1 MQDLHAAVSL
11 YTHGVITRDELR
23 EIASVYY
30 KVPLG
35 KTNTTPKTPYINTQP
50 YVYQPGQ
57 NWPSTTPRITP
68 HPHVQPTTFTNT
80 QQSTQFHDD
89 FAQAATAVG
98 EHLEGRPTKCACKH

>member
-1 MQDLHAAVSL
+1 MQDLHAAIAL
-11 YTHGVITRDELR
+11 YTHGVITKDELR

-35 KTNTTPKTPYINTQP
+35 KTTTTPNIPYINTQP

-57 NWPSTTPRITP
+57 TWPNTAPVISTVTTSKPM
-68 HPHVQPTTFTNT
+68 TFTNA
-80 QQSTQFHDD
+80 QQGTQFQDVS
-89 FAQAATAVG
+89 AQAATIVG

>member
-1 MQDLHAAVSL
+1 MNDLHAAVSL

-35 KTNTTPKTPYINTQP
+35 KTTTTPNIPYINTQP

-57 NWPSTTPRITP
+57 TWPTTTPGIST
-68 HPHVQPTTFTNT
+68 VTMSQPTTFTNA
-80 QQSTQFHDD
+80 QQSTQFQDVS
-89 FAQAATAVG
+89 AQAATAVG